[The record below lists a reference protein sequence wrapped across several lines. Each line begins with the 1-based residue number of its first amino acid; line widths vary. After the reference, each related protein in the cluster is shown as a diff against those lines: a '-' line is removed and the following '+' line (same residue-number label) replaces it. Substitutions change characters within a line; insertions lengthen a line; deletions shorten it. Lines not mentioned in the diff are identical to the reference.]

1 MEIQVVEEEEEEEE
15 VVVEQARP
23 ASPFAGLFGGP
34 KAAAPAPVKE
44 QPQPAPKAAP
54 AAAAPPPF
62 KKEEAPARAASPFA
76 GLFGGGATLQ
86 VRGCAAAA
94 AAARDCRIITCQG
107 GAWFKP
113 NNSTLQMLLILH
125 TVTQCRQASS

>member
-1 MEIQVVEEEEEEEE
+1 MHGTFYLMPETALSNQTDLIIRPVLLALTLTPAAQLVLQVVEEEEEEEEE

-34 KAAAPAPVKE
+34 KAAAAPAAAKE
-44 QPQPAPKAAP
+44 QPKPAEAPKPAPAAAP
-54 AAAAPPPF
+54 AAA

-86 VRGCAAAA
+86 VGAFF
-94 AAARDCRIITCQG
+94 CR
-107 GAWFKP
+107 
-113 NNSTLQMLLILH
+113 
-125 TVTQCRQASS
+125 V